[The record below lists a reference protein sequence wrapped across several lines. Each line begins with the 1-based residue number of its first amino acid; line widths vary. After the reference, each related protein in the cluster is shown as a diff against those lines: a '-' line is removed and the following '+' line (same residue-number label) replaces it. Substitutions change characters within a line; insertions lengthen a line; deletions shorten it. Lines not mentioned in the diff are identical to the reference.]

1 MTYGL
6 GIAHTLALMCDLSW
20 SAIAVLPMSYSTAD
34 DCKDGQFLLLQ
45 ADLADE
51 SEAGRW
57 DRDVV

>member
-1 MTYGL
+1 MT
-6 GIAHTLALMCDLSW
+6 DEQR
-20 SAIAVLPMSYSTAD
+20 YSTAD
-34 DCKDGQFLLLQ
+34 DSKDGQFLLPQ